1 MILAA
6 ESRLVPITDHS
17 CIADARRRVGAIAQ
31 ELGFDATRRGQIEIV
46 TTELATN
53 VHLHAGGGFLLVR
66 TQGLHEGIEVLAV
79 DRGRGMTN
87 LAECLR
93 DGFSTAGTAGNGL
106 GAIRRLSQVFD
117 IYTQP
122 DHGTVVLAQLFR
134 TIPPPAP
141 ARYLVGAV
149 NVPVEG
155 ETLSG
160 DAWGVVASP
169 QGVSVAMADG
179 LGHGPEAAQA
189 SQKAIEVINGMA
201 GQGLGGVLQSTH
213 RAIAAT
219 RGAAVAICAIDFSA
233 GTVRYAGVGN
243 ISGQV
248 IAVER
253 MQAMVSHNGIV
264 GHQLYKAQEFSYA
277 WPKSALL
284 VMYSDGLVSRLS
296 LDGAPGLRQRH
307 PSVIAAV
314 LYRDFRRGRDD
325 ASVVVLREQ
334 P

>member
-6 ESRLVPITDHS
+6 ESRLIPITDHS
-17 CIADARRRVGAIAQ
+17 CIADARRRVGVIAQ
-31 ELGFDATRRGQIEIV
+31 EIGFDATRRGQIEIV

-53 VHLHAGGGFLLVR
+53 LHLHAGGGFLLVR
-66 TQGLHEGIEVLAV
+66 TQGLQEGIEVLAV

-106 GAIRRLSQVFD
+106 GA
-117 IYTQP
+117 
-122 DHGTVVLAQLFR
+122 
-134 TIPPPAP
+134 
-141 ARYLVGAV
+141 VGAV

-155 ETLSG
+155 ETVSG
-160 DAWGVVASP
+160 DAWGVVATAH
-169 QGVSVAMADG
+169 GVSVAMADG
-179 LGHGPEAAQA
+179 LGHGPEAALA
-189 SQKAIEVINGMA
+189 SQKAIGVIAGMA
-201 GQGLGGVLQSTH
+201 GQGLSGVLQGAH

-219 RGAAVAICAIDFSA
+219 RGAAVAICDIDFNA
-233 GTVRYAGVGN
+233 GTLRYAGVGN

-248 IAVER
+248 ITAER

-264 GHQLYKAQEFSYA
+264 GHQLYKAQEFNYP

-284 VMYSDGLVSRLS
+284 VMFSDGLVSRLT
-296 LDGAPGLRQRH
+296 LDGAAGLRLRH
-307 PSVIAAV
+307 PSLIAAV

-325 ASVVVLREQ
+325 ASVVVLRELA
-334 P
+334 

>member
-6 ESRLVPITDHS
+6 ESRLIPITDHS
-17 CIADARRRVGAIAQ
+17 CIADARRRVGVIAQ
-31 ELGFDATRRGQIEIV
+31 EIGFDATRRGQIEIV

-53 VHLHAGGGFLLVR
+53 LHLHAGGGFLLVR
-66 TQGLHEGIEVLAV
+66 TQGLQEGIEVLAV

-117 IYTQP
+117 IYTKP
-122 DHGTVVLAQLFR
+122 DHGTVVMAQLYR
-134 TIPPPAP
+134 TTPPPQ
-141 ARYLVGAV
+141 ARYVVGAV

-155 ETLSG
+155 ETVSG
-160 DAWGVVASP
+160 DAWGVVATAH
-169 QGVSVAMADG
+169 GVSVVMADG
-179 LGHGPEAAQA
+179 LGHGPEAALA
-189 SQKAIEVINGMA
+189 SQKAIGVIAGMA
-201 GQGLGGVLQSTH
+201 GQGLSGVLQGAH

-219 RGAAVAICAIDFSA
+219 RGAAVAICDIDFNA
-233 GTVRYAGVGN
+233 GTLRYAGVGN

-248 IAVER
+248 ITAER

-264 GHQLYKAQEFSYA
+264 GHQLYKAQEFNYP

-284 VMYSDGLVSRLS
+284 VMFSDGLVSRLT
-296 LDGAPGLRQRH
+296 LDGAAGLRLRH
-307 PSVIAAV
+307 PSLIAAV

-325 ASVVVLREQ
+325 ASVVVLRELA
-334 P
+334 